1 MAGESSIGAILFGL
15 CALVLSGV
23 ALSSLVHHRAESFA
37 ANQGARQ
44 ESADSE
50 DRRLALLSR
59 KQRLQDEFDAL
70 SSQAETFRELHR
82 RATGNAVR
90 LDALRGRT
98 DELERDCGQL
108 TREFADY
115 RAHSRDQVWRRAAG
129 ERVGTLA
136 LPNGRQFT
144 GVTIVRITEQGMEIS
159 HDDGRARLPH
169 TVLGPAWQK
178 RFQWQDQPEA
188 GTGSR

>member
-1 MAGESSIGAILFGL
+1 MAGESGTGTILFGL

-23 ALSSLVHHRAESFA
+23 GLSSLVHHRAEFFA

-50 DRRLALLSR
+50 DRRMALLSR

-82 RATGNAVR
+82 RARDNAVR
-90 LDALRGRT
+90 VAGLRGRS
-98 DELERDCGQL
+98 DELERACGQL
-108 TREFADY
+108 AREFADY
-115 RAHSRDQVWRRAAG
+115 RARARDQTWRRAAG
-129 ERVGTLA
+129 ERIGTLA

-159 HDDGRARLPH
+159 HDDGRARLPR
-169 TVLGPAWQK
+169 TALGPAWQE

-188 GTGSR
+188 GTGPR

>member
-15 CALVLSGV
+15 CALILSGV
-23 ALSSLVHHRAESFA
+23 GLSSLVHHRAEFFA

-44 ESADSE
+44 ESVDRE

-70 SSQAETFRELHR
+70 SSQAKTLRELHR
-82 RATGNAVR
+82 RAKDDAHR
-90 LDALRGRT
+90 LAALRGRT
-98 DELERDCGQL
+98 DELERACGQL

-115 RAHSRDQVWRRAAG
+115 RAHSRDQAWRRATG
-129 ERVGTLA
+129 ERVGTLT

-144 GVTIVRITEQGMEIS
+144 GVTIVHITEQGIEIS
-159 HDDGRARLPH
+159 HDDGRARLPR
-169 TVLGPAWQK
+169 TSLGPAWQE

-188 GTGSR
+188 GTGPR